1 MSGEEK
7 IVMPAPEEI
16 DRAVEHI
23 VEEGLGKGTV
33 AGKKR
38 RQMRLLMLG
47 GAAVIALVLAV
58 GIPLFRKTAAKVNY
72 PGVETVQAVRPVSL
86 VKLSS
91 EEDLHSYNK
100 HNAWWNALAKLTDPA
115 YALQEGMRPYYERLM
130 KVMLTG
136 QEDNAVCSPLNIYMA
151 LAMLAEVT
159 DGNTRQQILDMLGA
173 ADIES
178 LRAQVQALWDSNYVN
193 TPILQSLLANSLWL
207 GIGI

>member
-1 MSGEEK
+1 MIGDEK
-7 IVMPAPEEI
+7 IPMPAPEEI

-23 VEEGLGKGTV
+23 VEEGLGKGTA

-38 RQMRLLMLG
+38 LRMRLLMLG

-100 HNAWWNALAKLTDPA
+100 HN
-115 YALQEGMRPYYERLM
+115 
-130 KVMLTG
+130 
-136 QEDNAVCSPLNIYMA
+136 
-151 LAMLAEVT
+151 
-159 DGNTRQQILDMLGA
+159 
-173 ADIES
+173 
-178 LRAQVQALWDSNYVN
+178 
-193 TPILQSLLANSLWL
+193 LLKYK
-207 GIGI
+207 